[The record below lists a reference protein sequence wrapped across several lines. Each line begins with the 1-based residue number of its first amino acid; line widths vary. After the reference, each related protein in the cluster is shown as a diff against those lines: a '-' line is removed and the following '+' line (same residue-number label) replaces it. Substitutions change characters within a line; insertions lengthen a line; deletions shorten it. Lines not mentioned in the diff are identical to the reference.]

1 MRWEKAGK
9 SAGPG
14 DTLNAS
20 ILRKELYACAQGRE
34 VERERARESERTR
47 ERVIGR
53 EGRGGGEVGERQSKR
68 DMYMQESK
76 PPYLNHHGGRSS
88 CGGLACRH

>member
-34 VERERARESERTR
+34 VERERARESERER
-47 ERVIGR
+47 ESDRKRRQGR
-53 EGRGGGEVGERQSKR
+53 RGGGGETEQKR
-68 DMYMQESK
+68 YV
-76 PPYLNHHGGRSS
+76 HARI
-88 CGGLACRH
+88 